1 MRTKTMNVVRAA
13 MRWLEAFCE
22 VRLPIPA
29 PGLRTPRR

>member
-1 MRTKTMNVVRAA
+1 MRTKTMKLGRAA
-13 MRWLEAFCE
+13 LRWLEAFFE